1 MLRAET
7 AAGRNDSLPDADQTS
22 ESQESLDSY
31 WGAPRSLDDAR
42 AMYRLAKGAR
52 VWDVARDKEP
62 RSMNSRAF
70 VAGHFP
76 AVAGMGYT
84 WQAERSWDRLV
95 YER

>member
-62 RSMNSRAF
+62 RSMNSRA
-70 VAGHFP
+70 
-76 AVAGMGYT
+76 
-84 WQAERSWDRLV
+84 
-95 YER
+95 